1 MGKFSQILTPKW
13 FYTIVNF
20 WVIWLKTV
28 DFIKDLE
35 EGMFSWTRGMGAS
48 THQLTAEVRGGGGIN
63 FDF

>member
-35 EGMFSWTRGMGAS
+35 WDMFFWTRGMCFCVLVLLIF
-48 THQLTAEVRGGGGIN
+48 TVTFIYWTAP
-63 FDF
+63 

>member
-35 EGMFSWTRGMGAS
+35 EGMFSWTRGRLLALKITVS
-48 THQLTAEVRGGGGIN
+48 L
-63 FDF
+63 